1 LRRGADRAQEV
12 RRLVTLVT
20 STVTTTVVSRS
31 PLVGPLAVLAILI
44 VALAG
49 FFIYGVIRKGL

>member
-1 LRRGADRAQEV
+1 MS
-12 RRLVTLVT
+12 LVT
-20 STVTTTVVSRS
+20 STVTTTVVARN
-31 PLVGPLAVLAILI
+31 PLVGALAIVAILI

>member
-1 LRRGADRAQEV
+1 MN
-12 RRLVTLVT
+12 LVTP
-20 STVTTTVVSRS
+20 TVTTTVVARN
-31 PLVGPLAVLAILI
+31 PLIAPLAILAIVI

>member
-1 LRRGADRAQEV
+1 MNV
-12 RRLVTLVT
+12 VTP
-20 STVTTTVVSRS
+20 TVTTTTTVVARN
-31 PLVGPLAVLAILI
+31 PLVAPLAILAIVI